1 MPLAYVRNPLKV
13 VSLRVCLLVQ
23 GVCVRDLACVILTRS
38 RSVIGMVMVVVIGS
52 HPAHVT
58 MSYIVT
64 FWLKL
69 SQLFFPTRPPG
80 KREVMVTVVT
90 ERWDPWSGE
99 SF

>member
-13 VSLRVCLLVQ
+13 VSLCVCLLVQ

-58 MSYIVT
+58 MSYAVT

-69 SQLFFPTRPPG
+69 PQLFFPTRPPG
-80 KREVMVTVVT
+80 KREGMVTVVT
-90 ERWDPWSGE
+90 ERWDPWRGE
-99 SF
+99 RF